1 MKNILNIIF
10 STALMLSFCSQTN
23 AERYHD
29 EKPNKGLNQTKSAL
43 CVPATGSNELN
54 INNVRARIN
63 TGGDMWWDFSVSKYE
78 IPKGSRKT
86 SMFSGSLWIGGLDV
100 NGQLKLAALRYRQSG
115 NDYWPGPL
123 TIDGT
128 AAVDQETCDMYD
140 KHFKIT
146 RSEVESFKSY
156 FDEHGTVPANV
167 PKSIKEWPGNGDVTK
182 NQAYMLAPFYDR
194 DSNDVYEWEK
204 GDYPYYDFANALC
217 PRNPEN
223 AGKKVRRAAVKNG
236 MVTDPADTMGIL
248 VDQVLKGDQTL
259 WWVFNDKGNAHT
271 ETKGEPIG
279 LEIRAQAFA
288 FATNDEIN
296 NMTFY
301 SYEIIN
307 RSTYTLTETYFSQ
320 WVDTDLGDPK
330 DDYVGCDVLRGLGYC
345 YNGKDPD
352 GTGRYDEYGAQ
363 PPAIGVDFFQGPY
376 MDPDGLDNPAYNV
389 NTPLLNCN
397 EAINGVNFGDGIVD
411 NERFGMRRFVY
422 HNNSGSG
429 GIAAMT
435 DPDIAIEYYNLLKG
449 IWKDGQKMR
458 YGGNAH
464 PSSSPPAYGP
474 DCDFMFPGET
484 DPCNWGTGLQP
495 PNGLKNWTEE
505 IAHNVPYD
513 RRFMQSAGPFTLRP
527 GAVNYITVG
536 IPWARAS
543 SGGPFASVELLRK
556 VDDKCQTLFDNCFK
570 VVDGPD
576 APDLSI
582 QELDKQLILYVSN
595 RKGSNNYNESYKELD
610 PSIPVYGPDSSLYD
624 RYYRFEGYQIFQVKN
639 ATVSVAD
646 IKDNSLARLV
656 LQCDIK
662 NFDKNTNPIGQLV
675 NYYYSDQM
683 GGSVPYEEVNG
694 TNTGIKHSFTITE
707 DKFAVG
713 TDTRLINHKQYYFI
727 AIAYAYNNYA
737 KYSQDPNVLNGLY
750 GQTQPYKAGRKSAT
764 GAIASVVGIPH
775 IVNSESYGT
784 VQNCSYAAGP
794 KITRIEGQGNGGL
807 VLDMTQASI
816 DKIMQGAPWKNDNP
830 QYLNNKGPVDI
841 KVIDPLNVVPGDY
854 TLKFV
859 ARGPSGV
866 IDTNNV
872 IDGDST
878 GWILLYNNAQ
888 DTVYSDKSIE
898 VANEQLV
905 LDLGI
910 SLNIFLNPLLPLYPD
925 YRALTWPTCTDI
937 KMLESSFTFA
947 DSSHQWL
954 AGVPDVDG
962 IASWNWIRSGTVKS
976 NDTPTAA
983 DLETEDYAIDVDAG
997 GNRDLKFLDPTEQF
1011 EKILQGTWAPYRMCS
1026 KFTDGP
1032 QFNDAVSQTTN
1043 KLNNLAS
1050 VNVVITSDKSKWTR
1064 CPVIELE
1071 EDPLLS
1077 EGGANKFDLRK
1088 GQSVDKDGN
1097 PDGTGTGMSWF
1108 PGYAI
1113 NIETGE
1119 RLNMMFGEDS
1129 WQIAENGRDMKFN
1142 PTSHYTT
1149 PLGGILFGG
1158 KHYVYVMG
1166 HNQLDALP
1174 NPTKDCPAYDE
1185 GAWIHAN
1192 LVAGGI
1198 PKKWVYANAMWVGI
1212 PMAVQGETWLANDVK
1227 LRLRIGKPYARN
1239 YATSTNV
1246 AANPQNNNYPM
1257 YTFTTGD
1264 IATSTSNNEQ
1274 AKSALDLINVVP
1286 NPYYAFSKYETS
1298 QIDNRVKIVNLPV
1311 KCTISIYSVNG
1322 TLIRQFK
1329 KDDNVRTSV
1338 DWDLKNHAGIPISG
1352 GVYIIHVKA
1361 EGIGEKVI
1369 KWFGVLRPTDLNSF

>member
-1 MKNILNIIF
+1 MKNIFKIIF
-10 STALMLSFCSQTN
+10 STALILTFSNIAS
-23 AERYHD
+23 ADRYHN
-29 EKPNKGLNQTKSAL
+29 EKPNKGSSQAKAAL

-123 TIDGT
+123 TIDVN
-128 AAVDQETCDMYD
+128 ASVDQETCDLYD

-156 FDEHGTVPANV
+156 FDEHGVIPGSV

-223 AGKKVRRAAVKNG
+223 AGKAVRRAAVKNG

-376 MDPDGLDNPAYNV
+376 MDADGLDNPAYNINV
-389 NTPLLNCN
+389 PLVNCN
-397 EAINGVNFGDGIVD
+397 EAVNGVNFGDGIVD
-411 NERFGMRRFVY
+411 NERYGMRRFVF

-429 GIAAMT
+429 GVEAMT

-449 IWKDGQKMR
+449 IWKDGQKMK

-464 PSSSPPAYGP
+464 PSDPNSYGP
-474 DCDFMFPGET
+474 NCDFMFPGNT

-495 PNGLKNWTEE
+495 PAGAKYWTEE
-505 IAHNVPYD
+505 TAGNVPYD

-576 APDLSI
+576 APELTI

-595 RKGSNNYNESYKELD
+595 SKSSNNYNEKYKELD
-610 PSIPVYGPDSSLYD
+610 PSIPVYGPDSALYD

-656 LQCDIK
+656 IQCDMK
-662 NFDKNTNPIGQLV
+662 NFDGNGNAVGQLV
-675 NYYYSDQM
+675 NYYYSDQL
-683 GGSVPYEEVNG
+683 GGSVPYPEVEGENK
-694 TNTGIKHSFTITE
+694 GISHSFTINE

-713 TDTRLINHKQYYFI
+713 TDRRLINHKQYYFI
-727 AIAYAYNNYA
+727 AIAYAYNSYA

-764 GAIASVVGIPH
+764 GAIASVPGIPH
-775 IVNSESYGT
+775 IVSSETYGT
-784 VQNCSYAAGP
+784 VQNCSYGAGP

-816 DKIMQGAPWKNDNP
+816 DTIMEGAPWKINNP
-830 QYLNNKGPVDI
+830 QYQNNKGPVDI
-841 KVIDPLNVVPGDY
+841 KVIDPLNVISGDY
-854 TLKFV
+854 TLKFI
-859 ARGPSGV
+859 AKDSNSV
-866 IDTNNV
+866 IQPDSAWRWELIYNNGNNV
-872 IDGDST
+872 VS
-878 GWILLYNNAQ
+878 
-888 DTVYSDKSIE
+888 SDKAID
-898 VANEQLV
+898 VANEQLM
-905 LDLGI
+905 LDLGLSI
-910 SLNIFLNPLLPLYPD
+910 TIYLNPFKPLYPD
-925 YRALTWPTCTDI
+925 YASLTFPNIPDI
-937 KMLESSFTFA
+937 KMLESTFTFA
-947 DSSHQWL
+947 DSSKQWL

-962 IASWNWIRSGTVKS
+962 VPSWNWIRSGSVKS
-976 NDTPTAA
+976 NDSPTAA
-983 DLETEDYAIDVDAG
+983 DLETEDYSIDVDAG
-997 GNRDLKFLDPTEQF
+997 GNRDLRFYDPDEQF
-1011 EKILQGTWAPYRMCS
+1011 EKILQGTWAPYRVCS
-1026 KFTDGP
+1026 KYKDGP
-1032 QFNDAVSQTTN
+1032 QFSDAVSQGAN
-1043 KLNNLAS
+1043 KLVNLAS
-1050 VNVVITSDKSKWTR
+1050 VDIIITTDKNKWTR
-1064 CPVIELE
+1064 CPIIELC
-1071 EDPLLS
+1071 EDVLLS
-1077 EGGANKFDLRK
+1077 DGTAAKFDLRK
-1088 GQSVDKDGN
+1088 GQSVDKEGN
-1097 PDGTGTGMSWF
+1097 IDGTGTGMGWF

-1113 NIETGE
+1113 NVETGE

-1129 WQIAENGRDMKFN
+1129 WLIAENGRDMKFN
-1142 PTSHYTT
+1142 PTSHYST
-1149 PLGGILFGG
+1149 PLGEILFGG

-1166 HNQLDALP
+1166 HNQLDAAP
-1174 NPTKDCPAYDE
+1174 NPNKDCPAYDE
-1185 GAWIHAN
+1185 GAWLRTNIA
-1192 LVAGGI
+1192 LGGI
-1198 PKKWVYANAMWVGI
+1198 PKKWAYANAMWVGI
-1212 PMAVQGETWLANDVK
+1212 PMAVQGETWLSNDIK
-1227 LRLRIGKPYARN
+1227 LRIRVAKPYTR
-1239 YATSTNV
+1239 YFATSTDV
-1246 AANPQNNNYPM
+1246 AANPQNDNFPM
-1257 YTFTTGD
+1257 YNFSTGD
-1264 IATSTSNNEQ
+1264 IATATKNNEM
-1274 AKSALDLINVVP
+1274 AKSALDIINIVP
-1286 NPYYAFSKYETS
+1286 NPYYAFSKYETT

-1322 TLIRQFK
+1322 SLIRQFK

-1338 DWDLKNHAGIPISG
+1338 DWDMKNHAGIPISG